1 MSVIMQQWQKEFADA
16 VEETGE
22 ILKKPVLRLRRDAL
36 LKFCQAARAKGFDYL
51 ACMTGVDRPEERV
64 LEVIYNLY
72 SYQQRQHLVL
82 KTRCPYDDP
91 KVSSVSSIWKAAL
104 FLERETFDL
113 VGIKFEG
120 HPDLQR
126 ILLPESWQ
134 GHPLRKDYPME
145 REQFVSKDAQGR
157 DVVSFEPTE
166 GW

>member
-36 LKFCQAARAKGFDYL
+36 LKFCQAAQAKGFDYL
-51 ACMTGVDRPEERV
+51 ACMTGVDHPEERV

-113 VGIKFEG
+113 VGIKFAG
-120 HPDLQR
+120 HPDLKR
-126 ILLPESWQ
+126 ILLPEPWQ
-134 GHPLRKDYPME
+134 GHPLRKEYSIE
-145 REQFVSKDAQGR
+145 REQFVNKDAQGR
-157 DVVSFEPTE
+157 DVVGLKRTE

>member
-1 MSVIMQQWQKEFADA
+1 MSLIAQQLKREFAEVIEATSD
-16 VEETGE
+16 
-22 ILKKPVLRLRRDAL
+22 ILKKPVLRLRREAL
-36 LKFCQAARAKGFDYL
+36 LQFCQAAKAKGFDYL
-51 ACMTGVDRPEERV
+51 ACMTGVDYPQERL

-91 KVSSVSSIWKAAL
+91 KVPSVSAIWKAAL

-120 HPDLQR
+120 HPDLKR
-126 ILLPESWQ
+126 ILLPEPWQ

-157 DVVSFEPTE
+157 DVVSLQRTE